1 MGYVHMDEE
10 DLSNSGNVDPQLIA
24 RWQDARAVFLSGD
37 TDRAIELL
45 KQLAADGLSEANHVL
60 GNIYLQ
66 YPSNEQPDLAA
77 AFEYFQAAVN
87 AGVPSAY
94 SSLETDSKRLVVFQ
108 GLASRLVSIRI

>member
-1 MGYVHMDEE
+1 MDEE